1 MNVDKINLNLV
12 KFKKGYGKNIN
23 LFINN
28 RKIIIK
34 TPIIKSLNGIE
45 SNGKSKYFLRLDMNE
60 H

>member
-1 MNVDKINLNLV
+1 MDVDKINLNLV